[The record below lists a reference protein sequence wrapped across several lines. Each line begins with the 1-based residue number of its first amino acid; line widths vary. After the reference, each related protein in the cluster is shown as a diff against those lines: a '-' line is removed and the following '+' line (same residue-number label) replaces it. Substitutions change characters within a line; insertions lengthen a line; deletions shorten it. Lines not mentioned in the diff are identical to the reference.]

1 MGPWARGGSLMSGEV
16 EPEDEEVYE
25 GEEIRVSI
33 MIGGEAGTGIVS
45 AGEILARAFAKCS
58 LHVSAYSEIPSL
70 IRGGHNTF
78 QICVST
84 HKVHSLWRALDF
96 LIALDRLSIDLNA
109 LNVSDGGAIVYDSD
123 TVEIEPKELGK
134 NILGREDLTLLPVP
148 LKTIAGEHGRA
159 DLMRNTVAL
168 GVAIALADYNCKDL
182 EEVLSEHF
190 KAKGKKIVDMNIASA
205 RAGYDHVKEHYA
217 DTHIMGLKGAKCG
230 LPHMVMSGN
239 QAMALGALKAG
250 MTFYSG
256 YPMTPATPLLHWF
269 VTLEEEFGIVAK
281 QTEDEISAIMMA
293 IGASSAGARAMTG
306 TSGGGFCLMTE
317 GLGLAGEAEIPLVVM
332 LGQRPGPATGL
343 ATRTEQADLLF
354 AINASQGEFPRAVLT
369 PGDIREAFHLTY
381 DAFNL
386 AERFQI
392 PVIIIGDRILNEGVH
407 CATTFDMTGM
417 EVDRGKLLTAEEVEP
432 FMDEGHF
439 MRYAITDDGVSPR
452 VMFGQPGVVQT
463 HSGNEHN
470 EFGDTYEGR
479 RNRRGMMNKR
489 MRKMKALTKAVP
501 GPRLYGPRDAEVTLV
516 GWGSTKMPAR
526 EALSML
532 AKDGR
537 TSVSYLH
544 FPSVWPLDATRAGNI
559 LRKRERV
566 VGVETNYSGQF
577 CDLLASRTGIIISDR
592 ILKYD
597 GRPMSPNYI
606 IRLLEGVMDW

>member
-1 MGPWARGGSLMSGEV
+1 MSGEV
-16 EPEDEEVYE
+16 EPEEEEVYE
-25 GEEIRVSI
+25 GEEVRLSI

-45 AGEILARAFAKCS
+45 AGEILARAFARCT
-58 LHVSAYSEIPSL
+58 LHVSAYSEVPSL

-109 LNVSDGGAIVYDSD
+109 LNISEGGAIVYDVD
-123 TVEIEPKELGK
+123 AVEVEPEELGST
-134 NILGREDLTLLPVP
+134 ILGREDLTMLPVP
-148 LKTIAGEHGRA
+148 LRTIAGEHGKA

-168 GVAIALADYNCKDL
+168 GVAVALADYKCEPL
-182 EEVLSEHF
+182 QEVLSEHF
-190 KAKGKKIVDMNIASA
+190 RDKGEDIVKMNLDSA
-205 RAGYDHVKEHYA
+205 RAGYDHVKEHYP
-217 DTHIMGLKGAKCG
+217 DVHVMGLNGVTCG
-230 LPHMVMSGN
+230 LPHMVMTGN
-239 QAMALGALKAG
+239 QAIALGALKAG

-256 YPMTPATPLLHWF
+256 YPMTPASPLLHWF
-269 VTLEEEFGIVAK
+269 VTMEEEMGIVAK
-281 QTEDEISAIMMA
+281 QTEDEISAVMMA

-332 LGQRPGPATGL
+332 LGQRPGPSTGL

-369 PGDIREAFHLTY
+369 PGDIRECFHLTHE
-381 DAFNL
+381 AFNL
-386 AERFQI
+386 ADRFQV
-392 PVIIIGDRILNEGVH
+392 PVIVMGDRILNEGVH
-407 CATTFDMTGM
+407 CATSLDMEGM
-417 EVDRGKLLTAEEVEP
+417 GVDRGRLLSGDEVEP
-432 FMDEGHF
+432 FMDEGGF

-452 VMFGQPGVVQT
+452 VRFGEPGVVQT

-479 RNRRGMMNKR
+479 RNRRAMMKKR
-489 MRKMKALTKAVP
+489 MQKMGELTRAVP

-516 GWGSTKMPAR
+516 GWGSTKMAAR

-532 AKDGR
+532 GKEGR
-537 TSVSYLH
+537 GSFSYLH
-544 FPSVWPLDATRAGNI
+544 FPSVWPLDAVRAGAI
-559 LRKRERV
+559 LRKRRKV
-566 VGVETNYSGQF
+566 VGVESNFTGQF
-577 CDLLASRTGIIISDR
+577 CDLLASQTGFVIEDR

-597 GRPMSPNYI
+597 GRPMTPNHI
-606 IRLLEGVMDW
+606 IRMLGGVMDW

>member
-1 MGPWARGGSLMSGEV
+1 MTGEV
-16 EPEDEEVYE
+16 EPEEEEVYE
-25 GEEIRVSI
+25 GEEVRLSI
-33 MIGGEAGTGIVS
+33 MIGGEAGTGIIS

-58 LHVSAYSEIPSL
+58 LHVSAYSELPSL

-84 HKVHSLWRALDF
+84 HKVHSLWKALDF

-109 LNVSDGGAIVYDSD
+109 LNVSEDGAIVYDMD
-123 TVEIEPKELGK
+123 TVDVDAKELGH

-148 LKTIAGEHGRA
+148 RKTIAGEHGRA

-168 GVAIALADYNCKDL
+168 GVAIALADYKCEPLK
-182 EEVLSEHF
+182 EVLAEHF
-190 KAKGKKIVDMNIASA
+190 KAKGEKIVDMNIASA
-205 RAGYDHVKEHYA
+205 RAGYDYVKEHFP
-217 DTHIMGLKGAKCG
+217 DTHIMGLEGAKCG
-230 LPHMVMSGN
+230 LPHMVMAGN
-239 QAMALGALKAG
+239 QAIALGALKAG

-256 YPMTPATPLLHWF
+256 YPMTPASPLLHWF

-343 ATRTEQADLLF
+343 ATRTEQGDLLF

-369 PGDIREAFHLTY
+369 PGDIREAFNLTY
-381 DAFNL
+381 EAFNL
-386 AERFQI
+386 ADRFQI
-392 PVIIIGDRILNEGVH
+392 PVIIMGDRILNEGIH
-407 CATTFDMTGM
+407 CITSLDMTGK
-417 EVDRGKLLTAEEVEP
+417 EVDRGKLLAGKEVEP

-439 MRYAITDDGVSPR
+439 KRYAITDDGISPR
-452 VMFGQPGVVQT
+452 VRFGEPGVVQT
-463 HSGNEHN
+463 HTGNEHN

-479 RNRRGMMNKR
+479 RNRRAMMGKR
-489 MRKMKALTKAVP
+489 MHKMRALTKAVP
-501 GPRLYGPRDAEVTLV
+501 GPKLYGPRDAGVTLV
-516 GWGSTKMPAR
+516 GWGSVKMPAR

-532 AKDGR
+532 AKEGR
-537 TSVSYLH
+537 DSVSYLH
-544 FPSVWPLDATRAGNI
+544 FPSVWPMAATRAGNI
-559 LRKRERV
+559 LRKRRRL
-566 VGVETNYSGQF
+566 VGVETNFSGQF
-577 CDLLASRTGIIISDR
+577 CDLLASRTGIIIGDR

-597 GRPMSPNYI
+597 GRPMSPNFI
-606 IRLLEGVMDW
+606 IRLLKGVMDW

>member
-1 MGPWARGGSLMSGEV
+1 VSDEV
-16 EPEDEEVYE
+16 EPEEEEVYE
-25 GEEIRVSI
+25 GEEIRLSI

-45 AGEILARAFAKCS
+45 AGEILARAFAKCT
-58 LHVSAYSEIPSL
+58 LHVSAYSEVPSL

-109 LNVSDGGAIVYDSD
+109 LNVSENGAIVYDSD
-123 TVEIEPKELGK
+123 TVEVDPKELGRT
-134 NILGREDLTLLPVP
+134 ILGREDLTMLPVP

-168 GVAIALADYNCKDL
+168 GVAIALANYKCEVL
-182 EEVLSEHF
+182 EEVLAEHF
-190 KAKGKKIVDMNIASA
+190 KAKGEKIINMNIASA
-205 RAGYDHVKEHYA
+205 RAGYEHVRENFPDA
-217 DTHIMGLKGAKCG
+217 HILGLDGTNCG
-230 LPHMVMSGN
+230 LPHMVMTGN
-239 QAMALGALKAG
+239 QAFALGALKAG

-256 YPMTPATPLLHWF
+256 YPMTPASPLLHWF
-269 VTLEEEFGIVAK
+269 ATLEEEWGIIAK

-369 PGDIREAFHLTY
+369 PGDITEAFELSFH
-381 DAFNL
+381 AFNL
-386 AERFQI
+386 AERYQI
-392 PVIIIGDRILNEGVH
+392 PVIIMGDRILNEGVH
-407 CATTFDMTGM
+407 CTTSFDTSNKV
-417 EVDRGKLLTAEEVEP
+417 VDRGQLLSGDEVEP
-432 FMDEGHF
+432 FLDEGHF
-439 MRYAITDDGVSPR
+439 MRYAITDSGVSPR
-452 VMFGQPGVVQT
+452 VRFGEPGVVQT

-470 EFGDTYEGR
+470 EYGDTYEGR
-479 RNRRGMMNKR
+479 RNRRAMMGKR
-489 MRKMKALTKAVP
+489 MRKMKALTRDVP
-501 GPRLYGPRDAEVTLV
+501 GPKLYGPRDSEVTLV
-516 GWGSTKMPAR
+516 GWGSIKMPAR
-526 EALSML
+526 EALGML
-532 AKDGR
+532 AKEGV

-544 FPSVWPLDATRAGNI
+544 FPSVWPMDATRAGNI
-559 LRKRERV
+559 LRKRRRL
-566 VGVETNYSGQF
+566 VGVETNFSGQF
-577 CDLLASRTGIIISDR
+577 CDLLASKTGVIIEDR

-606 IRLLEGVMDW
+606 VRILKGVMDW